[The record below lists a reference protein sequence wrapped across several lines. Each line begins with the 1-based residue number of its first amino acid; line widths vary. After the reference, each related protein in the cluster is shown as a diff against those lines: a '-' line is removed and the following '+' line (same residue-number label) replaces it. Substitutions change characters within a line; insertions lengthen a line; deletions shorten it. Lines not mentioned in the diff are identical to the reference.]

1 MEFFFVSDSR
11 NCRRRYFR
19 SAKEYTY
26 ASKYSTQF
34 TRASRSRKSMKNGS
48 VLFFFK
54 TLADDVN
61 F

>member
-1 MEFFFVSDSR
+1 MHDGIGGGWTMNVLS
-11 NCRRRYFR
+11 NG
-19 SAKEYTY
+19 A
-26 ASKYSTQF
+26 QF
-34 TRASRSRKSMKNGS
+34 MRASRSRKSMKNGS